1 MLLTTHYLVSQA
13 VPKKIARLF
22 LVSDILHN
30 ASASVPNASSY
41 RSHFSMWKTRSAWLA
56 SRSISANWPRLAEAG
71 GRPELDLALAEVLE
85 GELAEA
91 LGRLFSTQALSCLT
105 PGDIRL
111 AP

>member
-1 MLLTTHYLVSQA
+1 MAGPPEHM
-13 VPKKIARLF
+13 
-22 LVSDILHN
+22 N
-30 ASASVPNASSY
+30 
-41 RSHFSMWKTRSAWLA
+41 
-56 SRSISANWPRLAEAG
+56 ISANWSRLPEAG

>member
-1 MLLTTHYLVSQA
+1 ML
-13 VPKKIARLF
+13 P
-22 LVSDILHN
+22 
-30 ASASVPNASSY
+30 AS
-41 RSHFSMWKTRSAWLA
+41 L
-56 SRSISANWPRLAEAG
+56 SISAHWPRLAEAG